1 MTEKDGATDKKSN
14 GKGKLIVIYG
24 GNNIG
29 KTTQV
34 KQLVGWLKQ
43 EGHDAVYLKYPVYD
57 SPTGKRING
66 ILREQKEKN
75 ISEQEFQELYYENRK
90 EFEPQLR
97 KLLNQGKIVVAEDYI
112 GTSLAWGSAK
122 GADYK
127 YLKKLNSDLIQED
140 LCILM
145 DGKRFLAGK
154 EKGHIHEENK
164 QLMETVR
171 ERHEKI
177 GKELCWQMVSAN
189 QGKEKVFE
197 DIKKI
202 VEKVL

>member
-1 MTEKDGATDKKSN
+1 MTEKA
-14 GKGKLIVIYG
+14 GKLIVIYG

-29 KTTQV
+29 KTTQA
-34 KQLVGWLKQ
+34 KQLVEWLKEQ
-43 EGHDAVYLKYPVYD
+43 GHDSEYLKYPIYD

-66 ILREQKEKN
+66 ILREHKEKN

-122 GADYK
+122 GAEYE
-127 YLKKLNSDLIQED
+127 YLKKLNSDLVQED

-145 DGKRFLAGK
+145 NGKRFLEGK
-154 EKGHIHEENK
+154 EQGHIHEENE
-164 QLMETVR
+164 QLREKMR
-171 ERHEKI
+171 ERHAEI
-177 GKELCWQMVSAN
+177 GKELGWQEVNAN

-197 DIKKI
+197 EIKKI
-202 VEKVL
+202 VEKVV